1 MKIEISDKTYKR
13 LSELAQGFDTPDVV
27 INRLIDSVAKIPER
41 KPTISFNPSNE
52 ADFKAALLNTRL
64 AEVCITYIDKPKI
77 FSVWNADKFKGSSNL
92 KANLWSGFLRGWK
105 DKGIS
110 NISLTIL
117 DTDTDG
123 TVLEIG
129 HALGLSY
136 EDAKIVQPRA
146 HREDENNY
154 LICFDNEELSIID
167 KIQHKVSNDL
177 NVYLPSFMLNL

>member
-1 MKIEISDKTYKR
+1 MKIDISDKTYKR

-41 KPTISFNPSNE
+41 KPTIIFNPSNE
-52 ADFKAALLNTRL
+52 ADFKAALLDTRL
-64 AEVCITYIDKPKI
+64 AEVCITYIDKPKT

-136 EDAKIVQPRA
+136 EDATIVQPRA
-146 HREDENNY
+146 NREDENNY
-154 LICFDNEELSIID
+154 LIWFDNEEPSIID
-167 KIQHKVSNDL
+167 KIQHTVNNDL
-177 NVYLPSFMLNL
+177 NVYLPSFMLSP